1 VREKPPVHEYSLVQ
15 SLVDRVEA
23 EASRRGALSIHRVSV
38 RIGELSGVDPEL
50 FQTAYDTFREGTLCA
65 HAPLALERVAATWSC
80 PRCGARIAH
89 GAALRCPPCGVP
101 ARLDDGG
108 DALMLNGIEMEV
120 P

>member
-1 VREKPPVHEYSLVQ
+1 MHEYSLVQ
-15 SLVDRVEA
+15 SLVERVEA
-23 EASRRGALSIHRVSV
+23 EARKRGALSVHKLTV

-65 HAPLALERVAATWSC
+65 RAPLLLERVAATWSC
-80 PRCGARIAH
+80 PRCGARIPRGEPLH
-89 GAALRCPPCGVP
+89 CGACDVP
-101 ARLDDGG
+101 ARLDEGG